1 LHKRY
6 TIDRAY
12 KHLEQKLIHID
23 QEFVRSDK
31 SIHNARNQLKI
42 VEIDGLKLV
51 VKSFK
56 VPNLLNKIVYTFLR
70 DSKAK
75 KSYDNA
81 IRLEE
86 LHISTPQP
94 VAYLEFYRAGL
105 LNESYF
111 ITLLE
116 EYDFTIRE
124 VFHHK
129 VKNTDEILKQFTKFT
144 YDIHCKG
151 VWHVDYSLGNI
162 LITQKDKT
170 YRFALVD
177 INRMEFKIIPTEEG
191 LKNFNKFWEKFE
203 GDLKIIAKE
212 YAKLSNFDEHR
223 AIEIVESEAQKVID
237 YKNRKRKLKQMVG
250 TK

>member
-1 LHKRY
+1 MHKRY
-6 TIDRAY
+6 TID
-12 KHLEQKLIHID
+12 KSFENLKEKLIHID
-23 QEFVRSDK
+23 QEFEQSDK
-31 SIHNARNQLKI
+31 SIHKARNQLKI

-56 VPNLLNKIVYTFLR
+56 IPNFLNKVIYTFLR

-81 IRLEE
+81 IKLEK
-86 LHISTPQP
+86 LYISTPKP
-94 VAYLEFYRAGL
+94 VAYIEFFRDGL
-105 LNESYF
+105 LHESYF

-129 VKNTDEILKQFTKFT
+129 VKNTGEILKQFTKFT
-144 YDIHCKG
+144 YDVHQKG

-162 LITQKDKT
+162 LITQQDET

-177 INRMEFKIIPTEEG
+177 INRMKFKTIPTKEG
-191 LKNFNKFWEKFE
+191 LKNFNKFWEKFD

-212 YAKLSNFDEHR
+212 YANLSNFDEHK

-237 YKNRKRKLKQMVG
+237 YKNRKKKLKQIVG